1 MNKNESDTFTVS
13 DKVKDWHS
21 PRSEKC
27 PHNRDAAL
35 PCNCKRPRRRKHY
48 RVVRVNDESVPH
60 GVRSRL
66 AVEIYPDGTIVLRE
80 IGRRRVNALST
91 TTGKIMI
98 GLLWRQAMVAAKAK
112 KAKRRRS

>member
-1 MNKNESDTFTVS
+1 MKQNELVS
-13 DKVKDWHS
+13 LEVKEWHS

-27 PHNRDAAL
+27 PHNRNASL

-48 RVVRVNDESVPH
+48 RVVRVTDDTVPH

-80 IGRRRVNALST
+80 LGRRRVNALST
-91 TTGKIMI
+91 TAGKVMI
-98 GLLWRQAMVAAKAK
+98 GLLWRNAMIAAKAK
-112 KAKRRRS
+112 KAKKAKARA